1 MKIAT
6 QWKDSLPKIVTN
18 SQSRK
23 MHSRLYLTFPICFC
37 FILTKLNEL
46 RQMKQ
51 VLFLSSC
58 TIQSNQK
65 LHMSGNTNQTNLM
78 VLLTDVQCQ
87 IIMSGVTF
95 RVTVK
100 AYYFRPQKIFFL
112 ISIYIIY
119 IFFLY
124 ILISF

>member
-58 TIQSNQK
+58 AIQSNQK

-95 RVTVK
+95 RVAAKV
-100 AYYFRPQKIFFL
+100 YYFRPQKNFF
-112 ISIYIIY
+112 SYIYLYYIYFYSY
-119 IFFLY
+119 IFL
-124 ILISF
+124 